1 MPNRKFAG
9 GGVAGSAAGP
19 LASQNLP
26 VRRVLELVTS
36 RLRDGGL
43 VPGQTI
49 IARDIAAE
57 LGLSAAPVREALHIL
72 AGQGVVELLPQRS
85 PRIRSLSMQDMIDI
99 LAVWR
104 GLGAVGVRLAAENI
118 KKGKSAVL
126 VRKAL
131 EDVVAA
137 EHRSAIDLLS
147 ATVQYSKVLDEIA
160 GNPYL
165 PIVKG
170 QLHFSHLHRHLAPY
184 WPGSQSGLIV
194 RNLRRITDLILKGDA
209 RGAEVAFMKHLDQAI
224 EYVQAARDAA

>member
-9 GGVAGSAAGP
+9 GGVAGSAAAP

-118 KKGKSAVL
+118 KKGKSAAL